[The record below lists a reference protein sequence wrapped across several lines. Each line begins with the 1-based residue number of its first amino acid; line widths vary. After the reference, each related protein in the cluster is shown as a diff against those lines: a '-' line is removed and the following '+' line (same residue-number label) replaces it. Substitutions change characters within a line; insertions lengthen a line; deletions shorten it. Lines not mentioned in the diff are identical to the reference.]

1 MQEMSSQTPLMI
13 QYQSIKDAYKN
24 EVLFFRLGDFY
35 EMFNDDAI
43 EVSRLLNLTLTQRG
57 GNPMC
62 GIPYHASKI
71 YIARLLRMGKKIA
84 ICEQVSQSTAGKGLA
99 ERRVVEVITPGTVL
113 EEEYLE
119 QGAHNFLSCLSIV
132 PSKNIAFASFA
143 FIDISTGEFGA
154 TSWRLDETKDA
165 FAKELGRLLP
175 KELVLDEEAL
185 KNPDVA
191 MVLDSY
197 STISTSV
204 YPSWHFAV
212 ELSYKRLIHQFGT
225 ANLRGFGLKDDSP
238 EVASSGF
245 LLEYLGKNTGNSQ
258 SGSRIPHVQ
267 SIKLFTDTDYVAIDD
282 SSRRNLEI
290 VCNLRDGTVH
300 HSLLETV
307 LHTKTA
313 MGKRLLYS
321 WFMYPLKSI
330 DKILK
335 RQEHVGCFFSNTV
348 LMSKVRDHLS
358 SMLDLERLTGRIVME
373 RAHAKEIIALQKS
386 LESWTSIRNLLK
398 ESEFMYF
405 DCKEA
410 YDIINLIDSSIFED
424 PSTTFNE
431 ARLIKKNWSPEL
443 DHLHA
448 IQENFQSYLDDYL
461 EKEKKSTGIQNLKI
475 RYNRMQGYYM
485 EVSRGKIPS
494 VPSHF
499 ILKRALVNGD
509 RYTTARLQELEQEL
523 LSADEKIIEM
533 EKNLFFEVRSKIAS
547 HMEFLLAAAA
557 DSAYIDVSSSLAF
570 SALQNSWVCPLVSNE
585 DVFEIEEGRHPVVE
599 LHLPAGTF
607 ISNSVNLSTQPFAL
621 ITGPNMAGKSTYLR
635 QNALITLLAQ
645 IGSYVPAKKAHIGIV
660 DKIFCRVG
668 ASDNLARG
676 ESTFLVEMAET
687 SQIVRCATDKSLVIM
702 DEVGRGTST
711 EDGLSIAWAV
721 SEYLLNSLKCKTL
734 FATHYHELS
743 RLTHTSLQLLC
754 LDVLEAEGKII
765 FLKKIRKG
773 ASENSYGI
781 HVAQLAGIPLSIIT
795 RAKEILESL
804 SYTSPHTDLTVA
816 ETSQPGTK
824 QTSQFLFGPEELIID
839 EILSLDPDSLTPL
852 DALQRLAR
860 WKKTLI

>member
-13 QYQSIKDAYKN
+13 QYQSIKDAYKQ

-35 EMFNDDAI
+35 EMFNDDAV

-84 ICEQVSQSTAGKGLA
+84 ICEQTTQSTPGKGLA
-99 ERRVVEVITPGTVL
+99 ERKVVEVITPGTAL

-119 QGAHNFLSCLSIV
+119 QGVHNFLSCLSIV
-132 PSKNIAFASFA
+132 HLKKASFASFA

-154 TSWRLDETKDA
+154 TSWKLDETKDA
-165 FAKELGRLLP
+165 FAKELGRILP

-185 KNPDVA
+185 KNPDVKL
-191 MVLDSY
+191 VLDSF
-197 STISTSV
+197 SSISRSV
-204 YPSWHFAV
+204 YPSWHFAID
-212 ELSYKRLIHQFGT
+212 LSYKRLLHQFGT
-225 ANLRGFGLKDDSP
+225 ANLRGFGLKEDSP
-238 EVASSGF
+238 EVSASGF
-245 LLEYLGKNTGNSQ
+245 LLEYLAKNTGTSQ
-258 SGSRIPHVQ
+258 AGSKLPHVQ

-307 LHTKTA
+307 LHTSTA

-321 WFMYPLKSI
+321 WFMYPLKSV

-335 RQEHVGCFFSNTV
+335 RQEHINFFYSNTS
-348 LMSKVRDHLS
+348 LMSRVREHLS

-373 RAHAKEIIALQKS
+373 RAHAKELIALKRT
-386 LESWTSIRNLLK
+386 LESWTAVRDLLK

-424 PSTTFNE
+424 PSTSFNE
-431 ARLIKKNWSPEL
+431 GRLIKKNWSPEL
-443 DHLHA
+443 DHLHE

-461 EKEKKSTGIQNLKI
+461 EKEKNETGIQNLKI
-475 RYNRMQGYYM
+475 RYNRMQGYYL
-485 EVSRGKIPS
+485 EVSRGKISS

-509 RYTTARLQELEQEL
+509 RYTTTRLQELEQEL
-523 LSADEKIIEM
+523 LSSDEKITEL
-533 EKNLFFEVRSKIAS
+533 EKNIFFEVRSKIAS
-547 HMEFLLAAAA
+547 HMAFLLAAAS

-570 SALQNSWVCPLVSNE
+570 SARQNSWVCPVVTNE

-687 SQIVRCATDKSLVIM
+687 SQIVRCATNKSLVIM

-721 SEYLLNSLKCKTL
+721 SEYMLNSLKCKTL

-743 RLTHTSLQLLC
+743 RLTHDCLQLLC
-754 LDVLEAEGKII
+754 LDVLEAEGKIV

-781 HVAQLAGIPLSIIT
+781 HVAQLAGIPLSIIN
-795 RAKEILESL
+795 RAKEILETL
-804 SYTSPHTDLTVA
+804 QQTSPHTELTIP
-816 ETSQPGTK
+816 ETSQTDKK
-824 QTSQFLFGPEELIID
+824 QSSQFLFGPEELIID
-839 EILSLDPDSLTPL
+839 EILSIDPDALTPL

-860 WKKTLI
+860 WKKSLQ